1 MMRPTETEDAMADV
15 SLEMLQSLMRQM
27 LDEQKAA
34 RKEAA
39 DVRGLVLALTDQ
51 VRRLDRRVGEVRD
64 DIEVML
70 RAEIMGRLG
79 NAERDAEARI
89 GELEA
94 RIAAIEER
102 QRPST

>member
-1 MMRPTETEDAMADV
+1 MADV

-89 GELEA
+89 SELEA